1 MKLVSIPKEKYENY
15 RLDLMFDCYKWDP
28 QFLDNNTIARH
39 ILVITEEE
47 HRKLESLTEKL
58 DKETKNAEEFLN
70 QNLKTA
76 KILELPLKINKEVKT
91 MKNYNPDIHIRLMR
105 FDFHPT
111 TQGFKV
117 SEVNSDVPGGFAE
130 ASLMPD
136 LALKLLGKDKYY
148 FKNFGE
154 IFLNSISKKI
164 KTKGKI
170 MLVHCTCFSDD
181 RQVMQFIGDKLE
193 EKGFEVI
200 YGASDHIRFKN
211 NEAYSI
217 LSGKEGKLD
226 GIIRFSPIEWVMQ
239 VKPKFWQG
247 YFNTITPS
255 CNHPIAIFAQTKR
268 FPFVWSIL
276 EKEGLT
282 FETWK
287 KLLPKTKEVDKKEDL
302 SKYIYKP
309 AYGRVGEKISI
320 KEACTDE
327 EFEQIINDVKK
338 HPKKYVAQ
346 EKFESIPVVDEK
358 GEKFHLCLGSYT
370 IDGKHAGYYGRIS
383 KTKRIDSNAADIPV
397 LIERI

>member
-1 MKLVSIPKEKYENY
+1 
-15 RLDLMFDCYKWDP
+15 
-28 QFLDNNTIARH
+28 
-39 ILVITEEE
+39 TEEE

-181 RQVMQFIGDKLE
+181 RQVMQL
-193 EKGFEVI
+193 
-200 YGASDHIRFKN
+200 
-211 NEAYSI
+211 
-217 LSGKEGKLD
+217 
-226 GIIRFSPIEWVMQ
+226 
-239 VKPKFWQG
+239 
-247 YFNTITPS
+247 
-255 CNHPIAIFAQTKR
+255 
-268 FPFVWSIL
+268 
-276 EKEGLT
+276 
-282 FETWK
+282 
-287 KLLPKTKEVDKKEDL
+287 
-302 SKYIYKP
+302 
-309 AYGRVGEKISI
+309 
-320 KEACTDE
+320 
-327 EFEQIINDVKK
+327 
-338 HPKKYVAQ
+338 
-346 EKFESIPVVDEK
+346 
-358 GEKFHLCLGSYT
+358 
-370 IDGKHAGYYGRIS
+370 
-383 KTKRIDSNAADIPV
+383 
-397 LIERI
+397 